1 MRKRKR
7 KYSPPA
13 GGAVIILAVV
23 IGAGAAGAAALLPL
37 AKPILKNVAVVS
49 VMAARPEQSMEL
61 LEKRFYSQL
70 YPPREEEP
78 AKPSPAPQPD
88 LPKET

>member
-23 IGAGAAGAAALLPL
+23 IGAGAAALLPL

-78 AKPSPAPQPD
+78 EIGRAHV
-88 LPKET
+88 